1 MKSSLRNIR
10 NKVAIVTGGASG
22 IGAATVR
29 RLHDEG
35 AQIVIAD
42 INDVAGE
49 ALAAELGVAYA
60 RTDVTSEDSIRA
72 LVDYAVKNF
81 GSLDIFFANAAVFGA
96 VGPISLLDTDALD
109 ATISVNLRAVI
120 LCVKH
125 AARVMGPAESGS
137 IILTASPGALIGGAG
152 PHVYSATKGGV
163 ISFARSVA
171 AELRSFG
178 IRVNSV
184 VPGAI
189 VSAMTADAISGDA
202 TDLKLAAKRMAETS
216 MLGRA
221 GMPED
226 IAGAVAFLASDDS
239 LYMTGSEIYV
249 DAGYT
254 HAAGSAA
261 FADSSW
267 AETGGLFEG
276 GRRGRDIPKKD

>member
-1 MKSSLRNIR
+1 ANC
-10 NKVAIVTGGASG
+10 GGMCG
-22 IGAATVR
+22 C
-29 RLHDEG
+29 D
-35 AQIVIAD
+35 
-42 INDVAGE
+42 
-49 ALAAELGVAYA
+49 
-60 RTDVTSEDSIRA
+60 
-72 LVDYAVKNF
+72 
-81 GSLDIFFANAAVFGA
+81 
-96 VGPISLLDTDALD
+96 GP
-109 ATISVNLRAVI
+109 N
-120 LCVKH
+120 
-125 AARVMGPAESGS
+125 VM
-137 IILTASPGALIGGAG
+137 
-152 PHVYSATKGGV
+152 SATNRRV
-163 ISFARSVA
+163 ISFARTVA
-171 AELRSFG
+171 TEIRSYG

-267 AETGGLFEG
+267 AETSGLFEG